1 MSPEGSAISSCQDV
15 GPGGSN
21 SWWIL
26 CLCHF
31 FLFTSGLRE
40 RENLLT
46 LVPHFPHTR
55 WPGLCWL
62 GCEHGLLVLGGEG
75 YDLKKQ
81 QHPFK
86 PQI

>member
-1 MSPEGSAISSCQDV
+1 MSLP
-15 GPGGSN
+15 
-21 SWWIL
+21 
-26 CLCHF
+26 
-31 FLFTSGLRE
+31 LFPLHIWSERE

-62 GCEHGLLVLGGEG
+62 GCGHGLLVLGGEG